1 MVKIRFGEKNMR
13 AGVLVVLLGMTLACT
28 GSLTGGNQV
37 VEREADEAVRNDGNS
52 GVALTQMEQDFIRIL
67 RADRR
72 QRRVRLTFNPVLQR
86 VARARAKDMA
96 QRNYFSHTNPDG
108 NGPNI
113 LLKRAGY
120 RLPSWWGTARN
131 ANYIESISG
140 GRSSARATYDGWMNS
155 PGHKK
160 HVLAE
165 SDFYAGQT
173 VVAIGHYYDGRS
185 TYRHYWVFLS
195 APPQE

>member
-1 MVKIRFGEKNMR
+1 MR
-13 AGVLVVLLGMTLACT
+13 AGMLVVLLGAMLACT
-28 GSLTGGNQV
+28 GNMTGGKPAVTQGTGEVGRNESSGNVSLTQI
-37 VEREADEAVRNDGNS
+37 
-52 GVALTQMEQDFIRIL
+52 EQDFMRIL
-67 RADRR
+67 RADPR
-72 QRRVRLTFNPVLQR
+72 QKRTRLTLNPVLQR
-86 VARARAKDMA
+86 VARERAKDMA

-108 NGPNI
+108 DGPNI

-131 ANYIESISG
+131 ANNIESISG
-140 GRSSARATYDGWMNS
+140 GRSTARSAYDGWMNS

-165 SDFYAGQT
+165 IGFYAGQT
-173 VVAIGHYYDGRS
+173 VVAIGHYYDARS

-195 APPQE
+195 APPEGD